1 MQKNLIK
8 LLLQRAERIS
18 ELPLYEKGCF
28 GSHPVKTGTAMAS
41 FFLRV
46 LDISAII
53 PPDKPISFIK
63 EKKRMNDKSVKVRNG
78 AIDFW
83 KFVFSILVVQ
93 FHSSNLTEIKT
104 TPFVGAAIAVE
115 WFFLVS
121 GYLMAASISRYRE
134 EDIVTGADSRKFM
147 LHKIKGLCP
156 EIFIAWGIGFV
167 VQHIAKKNVTLS
179 SLVKDLMTGVWDMF
193 FLRESGLEGFK
204 ANPAAWYISAMLLA
218 MLVLV
223 PLFFKNRDV
232 FVNVWAPVLAIAA
245 LGYLSKNVGDLRGPT
260 DWLGFCYKG
269 WLRAVGELCMGVICW
284 GICQRIKDL
293 PFTRLAQMLLT
304 VLELGCYLGVI
315 LWSYSHKGSQMDF
328 VMLLLFA
335 AGVIVTFS
343 GHSLLSSFFNKPL
356 IYFLGKISF
365 SVYLS
370 HNYWS
375 HALVRIY
382 PGQTYA
388 QLYPKYVIASALTT
402 VVIYATASCLRRI
415 APAVTGRCRQ
425 LLLKSE

>member
-1 MQKNLIK
+1 MIQK
-8 LLLQRAERIS
+8 QA
-18 ELPLYEKGCF
+18 
-28 GSHPVKTGTAMAS
+28 KT
-41 FFLRV
+41 
-46 LDISAII
+46 
-53 PPDKPISFIK
+53 
-63 EKKRMNDKSVKVRNG
+63 RNG

-83 KFVFSILVVQ
+83 KFVFSIMVVQ
-93 FHSSNLTEIKT
+93 FHSSNLTEVKN

-115 WFFLVS
+115 FFFLVS

-134 EDIVTGADSRKFM
+134 EDIMVGRDSRNFM

-156 EIFIAWGIGFV
+156 EIFIAWTIGFV
-167 VQHIAKKNVTLS
+167 VQHIAKKNVS
-179 SLVKDLMTGVWDMF
+179 PASLVKDLMTGVWDMF

-232 FVNVWAPVLAIAA
+232 FINVWAPILAIAA

-260 DWLGFCYKG
+260 DWLGLCYKG
-269 WLRAVGELCMGVICW
+269 FLRAVGELCMGVICW
-284 GICQRIKDL
+284 GICQKL
-293 PFTRLAQMLLT
+293 KELAYTRLAKALFTL
-304 VLELGCYLGVI
+304 LELFCYFGVI
-315 LWSYSHKGSQMDF
+315 AWSYSHKGSQMDF

-335 AGVIVTFS
+335 VGVVVTFS

-356 IYFLGKISF
+356 VYFLGKVSF
-365 SVYLS
+365 PIYLS

-388 QLYPKYVIASALTT
+388 QLYPKYVLLTGLTT
-402 VVIYATASCLRRI
+402 VVIYLTAAALRGI
-415 APAVTGRCRQ
+415 APAFFAQCRKM
-425 LLLKSE
+425 LLAAEERK

>member
-1 MQKNLIK
+1 MN
-8 LLLQRAERIS
+8 
-18 ELPLYEKGCF
+18 
-28 GSHPVKTGTAMAS
+28 H
-41 FFLRV
+41 
-46 LDISAII
+46 
-53 PPDKPISFIK
+53 KPT
-63 EKKRMNDKSVKVRNG
+63 KSRNG

-83 KFVFSILVVQ
+83 KFVFSIMVAQ
-93 FHSSNLTEIKT
+93 FHSSNLTKIKT

-115 WFFLVS
+115 FFFLVS
-121 GYLMAASISRYRE
+121 GYLMAASISRYK
-134 EDIVTGADSRKFM
+134 EDEIMVGRDSRKFM
-147 LHKIKGLCP
+147 LHKIRGLCP

-167 VQHIAKKNVTLS
+167 VQHIARENVTFA

-223 PLFFKNRDV
+223 PLFLKNRDV
-232 FVNVWAPVLAIAA
+232 FLNVWAPVLAIAA
-245 LGYLSKNVGDLRGPT
+245 LGYLCKNVGDLRGPT

-284 GICQRIKDL
+284 GICQKIRDV
-293 PFTRLAQMLLT
+293 PYSRLAKLLLT
-304 VLELGCYLGVI
+304 LLELGCYLGVI
-315 LWSYSHKGSQMDF
+315 AWSYSHKGSQMDF

-335 AGVIVTFS
+335 VGVVVTFS

-356 IYFLGKISF
+356 VYFLGKVSF
-365 SVYLS
+365 PVYLS

-375 HALVRIY
+375 HALVRMY

-388 QLYPKYVIASALTT
+388 QLYPKYVLAAVLTT
-402 VVIYATASCLRRI
+402 VVIYLTAAGMRRI
-415 APAVTGRCRQ
+415 APAFSAQCRR
-425 LLLKSE
+425 LLLETDK

>member
-1 MQKNLIK
+1 MI
-8 LLLQRAERIS
+8 
-18 ELPLYEKGCF
+18 
-28 GSHPVKTGTAMAS
+28 VKQTKA
-41 FFLRV
+41 
-46 LDISAII
+46 
-53 PPDKPISFIK
+53 
-63 EKKRMNDKSVKVRNG
+63 RNG

-83 KFVFSILVVQ
+83 KFVFSIMVVQ
-93 FHSSNLTEIKT
+93 FHSSNLTKIKT

-115 WFFLVS
+115 FFFLVS

-134 EDIVTGADSRKFM
+134 EEIVVGRDSRRFM
-147 LHKIKGLCP
+147 LHKIRGLCP
-156 EIFIAWGIGFV
+156 EIFIAWGIGYV
-167 VQHIAKKNVTLS
+167 VQHLAKKNVTPSL
-179 SLVKDLMTGVWDMF
+179 LVKDLMTGVWDLF

-223 PLFFKNRDV
+223 PLFLKNRDL
-232 FVNVWAPVLAIAA
+232 FINVWAPVLAIAA

-284 GICQRIKDL
+284 GICQKIKDVR
-293 PFTRLAQMLLT
+293 FTKLAKCLLT
-304 VLELGCYLGVI
+304 LLELGCYFGVI

-335 AGVIVTFS
+335 AGVVVTFS
-343 GHSLLSSFFNKPL
+343 GDSLLSSFFNKPL
-356 IYFLGKISF
+356 VYFLGKISF
-365 SVYLS
+365 PIYLS

-375 HALVRIY
+375 HALARIY

-388 QLYPKYVIASALTT
+388 QLYPKYVLAAALTT
-402 VVIYATASCLRRI
+402 AVIYLAAAGMRRVT
-415 APAVTGRCRQ
+415 PAFCSGCRALFLEQ
-425 LLLKSE
+425 

>member
-1 MQKNLIK
+1 MTNKQ
-8 LLLQRAERIS
+8 
-18 ELPLYEKGCF
+18 
-28 GSHPVKTGTAMAS
+28 T
-41 FFLRV
+41 
-46 LDISAII
+46 
-53 PPDKPISFIK
+53 KP
-63 EKKRMNDKSVKVRNG
+63 RNG

-93 FHSSNLTEIKT
+93 FHSSNLTKIKT

-115 WFFLVS
+115 FFFLVS
-121 GYLMAASISRYRE
+121 GYLMAASLSRYKE
-134 EDIVTGADSRKFM
+134 EEIMVGRDSRNFM
-147 LHKIKGLCP
+147 LHKIRGLCP
-156 EIFIAWGIGFV
+156 EIFIAWGIGFA
-167 VQHIAKKNVTLS
+167 VQHIARKNVTPA
-179 SLVKDLMTGVWDMF
+179 SLVKDLMTGIWDMF

-223 PLFFKNRDV
+223 PLFLKNRDV
-232 FVNVWAPVLAIAA
+232 FLNVWAPVLAIAA

-284 GICQRIKDL
+284 GICQKIRNV
-293 PFTRLAQMLLT
+293 PYSRLAKLLLT
-304 VLELGCYLGVI
+304 MLELGCYLGVI

-335 AGVIVTFS
+335 AGVVVTCS

-356 IYFLGKISF
+356 VYFLGKVSF
-365 SVYLS
+365 PVYLS

-375 HALVRIY
+375 HALVRMY
-382 PGQTYA
+382 PGQSYA
-388 QLYPKYVIASALTT
+388 QLYPKYVLAAALTT
-402 VVIYATASCLRRI
+402 VVIYLSAAGMRRI
-415 APAVTGRCRQ
+415 APAFFAWSRR
-425 LLLKSE
+425 LLLETDK

>member
-1 MQKNLIK
+1 MSDRQT
-8 LLLQRAERIS
+8 
-18 ELPLYEKGCF
+18 
-28 GSHPVKTGTAMAS
+28 KT
-41 FFLRV
+41 
-46 LDISAII
+46 
-53 PPDKPISFIK
+53 
-63 EKKRMNDKSVKVRNG
+63 RNG

-83 KFVFSILVVQ
+83 KFIFSILVVQ
-93 FHSSNLTEIKT
+93 FHSSNLTKIKT

-115 WFFLVS
+115 FFFLVS
-121 GYLMAASISRYRE
+121 GYLMAASISRYK
-134 EDIVTGADSRKFM
+134 EDEILVGRDSRNFM

-167 VQHIAKKNVTLS
+167 VQHIAKKNVTPAALI
-179 SLVKDLMTGVWDMF
+179 KDLMTGVWDMF

-223 PLFFKNRDV
+223 PLFLKNRDV

-284 GICQRIKDL
+284 GICQKIKDL
-293 PFTRLAQMLLT
+293 RLSKLAEALLT
-304 VLELGCYLGVI
+304 MLELCCYFGVI
-315 LWSYSHKGSQMDF
+315 AWSYAHKGSQMDF

-335 AGVIVTFS
+335 AGVVVTFS
-343 GHSLLSSFFNKPL
+343 GKSLLSSFFNKPM

-365 SVYLS
+365 PVYLS

-375 HALVRIY
+375 HALVRMY
-382 PGQTYA
+382 PGQNYA
-388 QLYPKYVIASALTT
+388 NLYPKYVLAVLCTT
-402 VVIYATASCLRRI
+402 AVIYLTASGLRKI
-415 APAVTGRCRQ
+415 APGFFALCRRT
-425 LLLKSE
+425 LLDES

>member
-1 MQKNLIK
+1 MTQK
-8 LLLQRAERIS
+8 QT
-18 ELPLYEKGCF
+18 
-28 GSHPVKTGTAMAS
+28 KT
-41 FFLRV
+41 
-46 LDISAII
+46 
-53 PPDKPISFIK
+53 
-63 EKKRMNDKSVKVRNG
+63 RNG

-83 KFVFSILVVQ
+83 KFVFSIMVVQ
-93 FHSSNLTEIKT
+93 FHSSNLTKIKT

-115 WFFLVS
+115 FFFLVS
-121 GYLMAASISRYRE
+121 GYLMAASISRYE
-134 EDIVTGADSRKFM
+134 EADIKVGRDSRKFM
-147 LHKIKGLCP
+147 LNKIKGLCP

-167 VQHIAKKNVTLS
+167 VQHIARKNVSLS

-223 PLFFKNRDV
+223 PLFLKNRDV
-232 FVNVWAPVLAIAA
+232 FLNVWAPILAIAA

-269 WLRAVGELCMGVICW
+269 FLRAVGELCMGVICW
-284 GICQRIKDL
+284 GICQKIMQV
-293 PFTRLAQMLLT
+293 PYSRLGKLLLT
-304 VLELGCYLGVI
+304 ILELGCYLGVI
-315 LWSYSHKGSQMDF
+315 LWSYQHKGSQMDF

-335 AGVIVTFS
+335 AGIVVTFS

-365 SVYLS
+365 PVYLS

-388 QLYPKYVIASALTT
+388 QLYPKYVLAFAVTT
-402 VVIYATASCLRRI
+402 VVIYLAAEGMRKI
-415 APAVTGRCRQ
+415 APAFFSQCRK
-425 LLLKSE
+425 LLLETENK

>member
-1 MQKNLIK
+1 MADRQ
-8 LLLQRAERIS
+8 
-18 ELPLYEKGCF
+18 
-28 GSHPVKTGTAMAS
+28 VKT
-41 FFLRV
+41 
-46 LDISAII
+46 
-53 PPDKPISFIK
+53 
-63 EKKRMNDKSVKVRNG
+63 RNG

-83 KFVFSILVVQ
+83 KFIFSIMVVQ
-93 FHSSNLTEIKT
+93 FHSSNLTKIKT

-115 WFFLVS
+115 FFFLVS

-134 EDIVTGADSRKFM
+134 DDIQTGRDTRNFM
-147 LHKIKGLCP
+147 LHKIRGLCP

-167 VQHIAKKNVTLS
+167 VQHIAKKNVTPA

-232 FVNVWAPVLAIAA
+232 FLNVWAPILAIAS

-284 GICQRIKDL
+284 GICQNIIKL
-293 PFTRLAQMLLT
+293 RLSKLARTLLT
-304 VLELGCYLGVI
+304 MLELFCYLGVI
-315 LWSYSHKGSQMDF
+315 AWSYEHKGSQMDF

-335 AGVIVTFS
+335 AGVVVTFS
-343 GHSLLSSFFNKPL
+343 GKSLFSSFFNKPL
-356 IYFLGKISF
+356 VYFLGKISF
-365 SVYLS
+365 PIYLA

-388 QLYPKYVIASALTT
+388 MLYPKYVLATLCTT
-402 VVIYATASCLRRI
+402 AVIYLTAAAFRKI
-415 APAVTGRCRQ
+415 APGFFAVCRRM
-425 LLLKSE
+425 LLEDE

>member
-1 MQKNLIK
+1 MVQKQIK
-8 LLLQRAERIS
+8 
-18 ELPLYEKGCF
+18 
-28 GSHPVKTGTAMAS
+28 T
-41 FFLRV
+41 
-46 LDISAII
+46 
-53 PPDKPISFIK
+53 
-63 EKKRMNDKSVKVRNG
+63 RNG

-83 KFVFSILVVQ
+83 KFVFSIMVVQ
-93 FHSSNLTEIKT
+93 FHSSNLTKIKT

-115 WFFLVS
+115 FFFLVS
-121 GYLMAASISRYRE
+121 GYLMAASISRYQE
-134 EDIVTGADSRKFM
+134 EDIMVGRDSRKFM
-147 LHKIKGLCP
+147 LHKIRGLCP

-167 VQHIAKKNVTLS
+167 VQHIARKNVSLS

-223 PLFFKNRDV
+223 PLFLKNRDV
-232 FVNVWAPVLAIAA
+232 FINVWAPILAIAT

-269 WLRAVGELCMGVICW
+269 VLRAVGELCMGVICW
-284 GICQRIKDL
+284 GICRKLKEL
-293 PFTRLAQMLLT
+293 PVSRLGKLLLT
-304 VLELGCYLGVI
+304 VLELGCYFGVI
-315 LWSYSHKGSQMDF
+315 LWSYEHKGSQMDF

-335 AGVIVTFS
+335 VGVVVTFS
-343 GHSLLSSFFNKPL
+343 GYSLLSSFFNKPL
-356 IYFLGKISF
+356 VYFLGKISF
-365 SVYLS
+365 PVYLS

-388 QLYPKYVIASALTT
+388 QLYPKYVIAAELTT
-402 VVIYATASCLRRI
+402 VVIYLTAGGMRKI
-415 APAVTGRCRQ
+415 APAFFGKCRK
-425 LLLKSE
+425 LLLETENK

>member
-1 MQKNLIK
+1 MMQTQIK
-8 LLLQRAERIS
+8 
-18 ELPLYEKGCF
+18 
-28 GSHPVKTGTAMAS
+28 T
-41 FFLRV
+41 
-46 LDISAII
+46 
-53 PPDKPISFIK
+53 
-63 EKKRMNDKSVKVRNG
+63 RNG

-83 KFVFSILVVQ
+83 KFVFSIMVVQ

-115 WFFLVS
+115 FFFLVS
-121 GYLMAASISRYRE
+121 GYLMAASISRYQE
-134 EDIVTGADSRKFM
+134 ADIRVGRDSRNFM

-156 EIFIAWGIGFV
+156 EIFIAWAIGFV
-167 VQHIAKKNVTLS
+167 VQHIAKKNVSLS

-223 PLFFKNRDV
+223 PLFLKDREV
-232 FVNVWAPVLAIAA
+232 FLNVWAPVLAIAS

-269 WLRAVGELCMGVICW
+269 FLRAVGELCMGVICW
-284 GICQRIKDL
+284 GICCEIKKL
-293 PFTRLAQMLLT
+293 PLSGLGKRLLT
-304 VLELGCYLGVI
+304 ALELGCYAGVI
-315 LWSYSHKGSQMDF
+315 LWSYKHKGSQMDF

-335 AGVIVTFS
+335 VGVVVTFS

-356 IYFLGKISF
+356 VYFLGKISF
-365 SVYLS
+365 PVYLS

-375 HALVRIY
+375 HAFVRIY
-382 PGQTYA
+382 PEQTYA
-388 QLYPKYVIASALTT
+388 QLYPKYVVATILTT
-402 VVIYATASCLRRI
+402 VVIYLTARALRGI
-415 APAVTGRCRQ
+415 APAFFGKCRS
-425 LLLKSE
+425 LLLETENK